1 MSIEVNNDLLIA
13 IIGVL
18 SALIVAM
25 ITFMG
30 VWYQLKKTEV
40 NALKAKLRD
49 KQEVVYDK
57 IYSYIFD
64 LLNDTINKKILDK
77 TTYISRYMEIKKLL
91 LFHASDK
98 AVLQFAKLNIET
110 DMNNPIETLR
120 NYFKL
125 MILIRKEIGYQGK
138 KVNEKTILQILIA
151 NKEECESLCKQL
163 GYENPLLYFIR
174 NRIFH

>member
-1 MSIEVNNDLLIA
+1 MT
-13 IIGVL
+13 L
-18 SALIVAM
+18 S
-25 ITFMG
+25 T
-30 VWYQLKKTEV
+30 
-40 NALKAKLRD
+40 
-49 KQEVVYDK
+49 
-57 IYSYIFD
+57 
-64 LLNDTINKKILDK
+64 
-77 TTYISRYMEIKKLL
+77 SRYMEIKKLL

-98 AVLQFAKLNIET
+98 AVLQFAKLNIDTE
-110 DMNNPIETLR
+110 MNNPIVTLR